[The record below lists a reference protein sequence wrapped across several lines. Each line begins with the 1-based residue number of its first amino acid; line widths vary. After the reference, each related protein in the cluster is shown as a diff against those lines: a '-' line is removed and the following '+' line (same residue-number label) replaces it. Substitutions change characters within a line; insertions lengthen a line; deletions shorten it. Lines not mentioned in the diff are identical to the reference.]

1 MKVSSKAPFD
11 ISITNKTCRHVFID
25 IPTPSPQMGGNVT
38 TFVESGWVDISDTF
52 SVLQVTVVS
61 LPVDTS
67 LVEIRVVSSGTSSV
81 QVTVAS
87 L

>member
-1 MKVSSKAPFD
+1 MFLLTS
-11 ISITNKTCRHVFID
+11 
-25 IPTPSPQMGGNVT
+25 PTPFPQMGGNVT
-38 TFVESGWVDISDTF
+38 IFVESGWVDISDTF

-67 LVEIRVVSSGTSSV
+67 LVEILVVSSGTSSV